1 MTTNTTPE
9 LTDQTA
15 PMDAVNALV
24 EKELGLPPG
33 RIDPALPLS
42 ELPGADSVKLVRVV
56 SRLERL
62 YDLEFEDDDVFAV
75 KTADDLV
82 ALVDRQRDAA

>member
-1 MTTNTTPE
+1 MTTNATPE
-9 LTDQTA
+9 LTAQTD
-15 PMDAVNALV
+15 PQDAVTALV

-33 RIDPALPLS
+33 RIDPALPLA

-62 YDLEFEDDDVFAV
+62 YDLEFEDEAVFAV
-75 KTADDLV
+75 KTAEDLV
-82 ALVDRQRDAA
+82 ALVRSEREAA